1 MFSLI
6 GIRGLSMAPTLQ
18 DGDIVIALNSRF
30 RLSGPVT
37 GDVVIVDH
45 PHLGFIVKR
54 VSGVNVQTGAVS
66 LAGDGGLSTD
76 SESIGYVTAD
86 RVLGRAIIRIPRTGY
101 LRWLGRTIP
110 ETWVRNPPQ
119 SLDLTDQEEKGIIP
133 AK

>member
-45 PHLGFIVKR
+45 PHLGLIVKR
-54 VSGVNVQTGAVS
+54 VSGVNVQNRAVS

-76 SESIGYVTAD
+76 SYSLGSVTAD
-86 RVLGRAIIRIPRTGY
+86 RVLGRAIIRIPRKGY
-101 LRWLGRTIP
+101 LRWLGRRFP
-110 ETWVRNPPQ
+110 ENWVRKPVSP
-119 SLDLTDQEEKGIIP
+119 SELTDQEEKGIIP